1 MSRDYKTRPNSS
13 APANSRSTLLLGLFV
28 GFALGLLSAIGIW
41 MYISKGPSPFISQD
55 KPENMAARNGSQAQA
70 PKGIQ
75 GAQGTLG
82 TQGTQAAG
90 AGEKAKAADEK
101 PRFQFYDMLPK
112 AEEPVTEQQLKQAI
126 QQPASRDKYFLQAGS
141 FQNAGDADNLKAKLA
156 MLGVEATVQD
166 INLPE
171 KGVWHRVRVGPFTSI
186 NDIEQVRASLQQNGV
201 QSSLIKVH
209 EGVQ

>member
-13 APANSRSTLLLGLFV
+13 ASANSRSTLFLGLFI
-28 GFALGLLSAIGIW
+28 GFVLGLLSAIGIW

-75 GAQGTLG
+75 G

-90 AGEKAKAADEK
+90 AGEKAKSVDEK
-101 PRFQFYDMLPK
+101 PRFQFYEMLPK

-186 NDIEQVRASLQQNGV
+186 DDIEQVRASLQQNGV